1 VTEGSIEKRIRE
13 MRDSGELSGLPGE
26 GAPLPHDPDA
36 DAGDAWAAR
45 HLARTS
51 RARPEWVT
59 LRQEIETVRSRI
71 AARVRAHL
79 AWLERRHAQLRGLP
93 AERILREV
101 EATRVA
107 DERVRGALGAA
118 VDELNALIRKHNL
131 VVSSAALHFHPVTLE
146 TLLARE
152 RDGATTS

>member
-36 DAGDAWAAR
+36 DAGDAWATR

-79 AWLERRHAQLRGLP
+79 AWLERRQAQLRGLP

-101 EATRVA
+101 EATRIA
-107 DERVRGALGAA
+107 DERVGGALGAA

-131 VVSSAALHFHPVTLE
+131 VVSSAALHFVPVTLE

-152 RDGATTS
+152 RDGATKS